1 MIRETGIEVKEV
13 LEKSLFKSSRV
24 LAGAGGLNNRIIK
37 VNVLVDPDILKF
49 VKEGEFLLTTAY
61 YFTTTT
67 LVEQKKLIN
76 ELAHHKLSGIGIKVK
91 PHLKALAK
99 EIIELADE
107 LNLPLIEIDHEIS
120 FTDVM
125 ASLYSDIFD
134 QQSHVIRKVE
144 KVHNDSMNTVLKGG
158 GLSDIVE
165 SLSTTLG
172 NPILVKDLHFEEF
185 VYNKNIDDLERDNL
199 SENLNSVKK
208 NQRKLLADGH
218 TVIDQQII
226 KEQEIDRIIVPI
238 LVKNSIYGYLSVY
251 GVSKEVSSF
260 DSLYLESVSPIIA
273 MEFIKKISVQE
284 VENKYKSEFFEDLIS
299 LDERRKAKAIERA
312 SYYRLDK
319 AAFYNILS
327 IKFENIAE
335 LNNDEYSQSITKA
348 MYLID
353 LICKD
358 LGNVYLRA
366 NKGKKVYVLMM
377 WNEMNEEQSKK
388 FKELAEKVS
397 EVLTNKIVHLKTRVG
412 LGRTYLGI
420 ENVYKSLKD
429 SEKAIDASSTYV
441 ESDVIE
447 FETLGIYKI
456 FCQDNLK
463 DELISFYNATLKPL
477 VDYDRKRDTELVK
490 SLMVYFETNGN
501 LKKMSELLF
510 THYNTVL
517 YRINRIQEIT
527 NKSLDAERD
536 RYGLQT
542 ALKIMKILDL

>member
-1 MIRETGIEVKEV
+1 MIRETGIEVREV
-13 LEKSLFKSSRV
+13 LEKSIFKNSRV
-24 LAGAGGLNNRIIK
+24 LAGAGGLNNRIVK

-67 LVEQKKLIN
+67 LEEQKKLIN

-99 EIIELADE
+99 EILELADE
-107 LNLPLIEIDHEIS
+107 LNLPFIEIDHEIS

-158 GLSDIVE
+158 GMVDIIEGLS
-165 SLSTTLG
+165 STLG
-172 NPILVKDLHFEEF
+172 NPIMVKDLHFEEF
-185 VYNKNIDDLERDNL
+185 VFSKQADEQQRELMVESINK
-199 SENLNSVKK
+199 VKK
-208 NQRKLLADGH
+208 DYSKMLSDGH
-218 TVIDQQII
+218 TVIDNQTFD
-226 KEQEIDRIIVPI
+226 ERSVDRVIVPI

-251 GVSKEVSSF
+251 GLQKEVSSF
-260 DSLYLESVSPIIA
+260 DSLYLESVSPIVA

-319 AAFYNILS
+319 KAYYNILS
-327 IKFENIAE
+327 IKFENIAD
-335 LNNDEYSQSITKA
+335 LSGDDYSQSITKA

-377 WNEMNEEQSKK
+377 WHEMNDEQGRK
-388 FKELAEKVS
+388 FKELAERIN
-397 EVLTNKIVHLKTRVG
+397 EVLSNKIQTLKTRVG

-420 ENVYKSLKD
+420 DNVYKSLKD
-429 SEKAIDASSTYV
+429 SEKAIEASKTYI

-463 DELISFYNATLKPL
+463 EELVSFYNATLKPL

-490 SLMVYFETNGN
+490 SLIVYFETNGN

-527 NKSLDAERD
+527 NKNLEAERD

>member
-1 MIRETGIEVKEV
+1 MIRETGIEVKEI
-13 LEKSLFKSSRV
+13 LEKSLFKNSRV
-24 LAGAGGLNNRIIK
+24 LAGVGGLNNRIIK

-67 LVEQKKLIN
+67 LEEQKKLIN
-76 ELAHHKLSGIGIKVK
+76 ELTHHKLSGIGIKVK
-91 PHLKALAK
+91 PHLAKLPK
-99 EIIELADE
+99 EILELADD

-125 ASLYSDIFD
+125 TSLYSDIFD

-158 GLSDIVE
+158 SLMDIVE
-165 SLSTTLG
+165 SLSSTLG
-172 NPILVKDLHFEEF
+172 NPIVVRDLHFEEF
-185 VYNKNIDDLERDNL
+185 VFSKNIHSDHQKLL
-199 SENLNSVKK
+199 SEELGAVKK
-208 NQRKLLADGH
+208 SQMKSLADGN
-218 TVIDQQII
+218 TVIDIQILEE
-226 KEQEIDRIIVPI
+226 KEIDRIIVPI
-238 LVKNSIYGYLSVY
+238 LVKSSIYGYLSVY
-251 GVSKEVSSF
+251 GITKEVSSF
-260 DSLYLESVSPIIA
+260 DALYLESVSPIIA

-299 LDERRKAKAIERA
+299 LDERRKSKAIERA

-319 AAFYNILS
+319 NAYYNILS
-327 IKFENIAE
+327 IKFENSSD
-335 LNNDEYSQSITKA
+335 LNSDEYNQSITKA

-358 LGNVYLRA
+358 SSRTYLRA
-366 NKGKKVYVLMM
+366 NKGKKVYVLIM
-377 WNEMNEEQSKK
+377 WNEMSREQNRK
-388 FKELAEKVS
+388 FKELAEKIH
-397 EVLTNKIVHLKTRVG
+397 EVLTSKIIHLQTRVG

-420 ENVYKSLKD
+420 ENVYRSLKD
-429 SEKAIDASSTYV
+429 SEKAIDASKTYV
-441 ESDVIE
+441 DSSVIE
-447 FETLGIYKI
+447 FETLGIYKV

-463 DELISFYNATLKPL
+463 EELVSFYSATLKPL

-490 SLMVYFETNGN
+490 SLVVYFETNGN

-517 YRINRIQEIT
+517 YRMNRIQEIT
-527 NKSLDAERD
+527 NKSLEIERD

>member
-1 MIRETGIEVKEV
+1 MIRETGIEVREV
-13 LEKSLFKSSRV
+13 LEKSLFENSKI
-24 LAGAGGLNNRIIK
+24 LAGSGGLSNRIIK

-67 LVEQKKLIN
+67 LDEQKKLIK

-91 PHLKALAK
+91 PHLKDLAK
-99 EIIELADE
+99 EILELADE

-158 GLSDIVE
+158 GMADIIE
-165 SLSTTLG
+165 SLSATIG
-172 NPILVKDLHFEEF
+172 NPIVIKDLHFEEYVF
-185 VYNKNIDDLERDNL
+185 SKQTDERQREQLVTSINK
-199 SENLNSVKK
+199 VKK
-208 NQRKLLADGH
+208 DYKKMLADGH
-218 TVIDQQII
+218 TVIDQQTFD
-226 KEQEIDRIIVPI
+226 EDTVDRVIVPI

-251 GVSKEVSSF
+251 GMIKEVSSF

-299 LDERRKAKAIERA
+299 LDERRKSKAIERA

-319 AAFYNILS
+319 NAFYNILS
-327 IKFENIAE
+327 IKFENVSE
-335 LNNDEYSQSITKA
+335 LTSDEYNQSITKA

-358 LGNVYLRA
+358 AGRTYLRA
-366 NKGKKVYVLMM
+366 NKGKKVYVLTM
-377 WNEMNEEQSKK
+377 WQDMGEEQNRK
-388 FKELAEKVS
+388 FKDLAEKIS
-397 EVLTNKIVHLKTRVG
+397 DVLGNKIQALKTRVG
-412 LGRTYLGI
+412 LGRTYMGI
-420 ENVYKSLKD
+420 DNVYKSLKD
-429 SEKAIDASSTYV
+429 SEKAIDASRTYI

-463 DELISFYNATLKPL
+463 EELVSFYNATLKPL

-490 SLMVYFETNGN
+490 SLVVYFETNGN

-527 NKSLDAERD
+527 NKNLDAERD

>member
-1 MIRETGIEVKEV
+1 MIRETGIEVREV
-13 LEKSLFKSSRV
+13 LEKKLFENSKV
-24 LAGAGGLNNRIIK
+24 LAGRGGLNNRIIK

-67 LVEQKKLIN
+67 LEEQKKLIN

-91 PHLKALAK
+91 PHLKSLAK
-99 EIIELADE
+99 EILELADE
-107 LNLPLIEIDHEIS
+107 LNLPFIEIDHEIS

-158 GLSDIVE
+158 GMGDIIE
-165 SLSTTLG
+165 SLSTTIG
-172 NPILVKDLHFEEF
+172 NPIVIKDLHFEEF
-185 VYNKNIDDLERDNL
+185 VFSKHTDEAQRDLLMGNINK
-199 SENLNSVKK
+199 VKK
-208 NQRKLLADGH
+208 DHRKLLADGH
-218 TVIDQQII
+218 TIIDQQVFGD
-226 KEQEIDRIIVPI
+226 KTMDRVIVPI
-238 LVKNSIYGYLSVY
+238 LVKSSIYGYLSVY
-251 GVSKEVSSF
+251 GMTKEVSSF

-319 AAFYNILS
+319 HAFYNILS
-327 IKFENIAE
+327 IKFENVSE
-335 LNNDEYSQSITKA
+335 LSSDEYNQSITKA

-358 LGNVYLRA
+358 SARTYLRA
-366 NKGKKVYVLMM
+366 NKGKKVYVLTM
-377 WNEMNEEQSKK
+377 WQEMDEDQNRK
-388 FKELAEKVS
+388 FKELAEKIS
-397 EVLTNKIVHLKTRVG
+397 EVLSSKIQTLKSRVG
-412 LGRTYLGI
+412 LGRTYMGI
-420 ENVYKSLKD
+420 DNVYKSLKD
-429 SEKAIDASSTYV
+429 SEKAIDASRNYV

-463 DELISFYNATLKPL
+463 EELVSFYNATLKPL

>member
-1 MIRETGIEVKEV
+1 MIRETGIEVREI
-13 LEKSLFKSSRV
+13 LEKSLFKNSKV
-24 LAGAGGLNNRIIK
+24 LAGAGGLSKRIMK

-67 LVEQKKLIN
+67 LEEQKKLIN
-76 ELAHHKLSGIGIKVK
+76 ELVHHKLAGVGIKVK
-91 PHLKALAK
+91 PHLKALPK

-107 LNLPLIEIDHEIS
+107 LNLPLIEIEHEIS

-134 QQSHVIRKVE
+134 HQSHVIRKVE
-144 KVHNDSMNTVLKGG
+144 KVHYDSMNTVLKGG
-158 GLSDIVE
+158 GLADIVE
-165 SLSTTLG
+165 SLSNTLG
-172 NPILVKDLHFEEF
+172 NPIVVKDLHFEELI
-185 VYNKNIDDLERDNL
+185 YSKGITNDQQLML
-199 SENLNSVKK
+199 SENLSIVRKD
-208 NQRKLLADGH
+208 QMKLLADGSA
-218 TVIDQQII
+218 VIDRQTLQE
-226 KEQEIDRIIVPI
+226 KEVDRIIVPI
-238 LVKNSIYGYLSVY
+238 LVKSNIYGYLTVY
-251 GVSKEVSSF
+251 GLTKELSSF

-299 LDERRKAKAIERA
+299 LDERRKDKAIERA

-319 AAFYNILS
+319 TAYYNILS
-327 IKFENIAE
+327 IKFDSAVEMTS
-335 LNNDEYSQSITKA
+335 DEYSQNITKA

-358 LGNVYLRA
+358 SGKIYLRA

-377 WNEMNEEQSKK
+377 WNEMNAEQNKR
-388 FKELAEKVS
+388 FIELAEKIND
-397 EVLTNKIVHLKTRVG
+397 VLSSKIKHLKTKVG
-412 LGRTYLGI
+412 LGRTYFGI
-420 ENVYKSLKD
+420 ENVHKTLKD
-429 SEKAIDASSTYV
+429 SEKAIDASKNYID
-441 ESDVIE
+441 ENVIE

-490 SLMVYFETNGN
+490 SLIVYFETNGN

-517 YRINRIQEIT
+517 YRMNRIQEIT
-527 NKSLDAERD
+527 SKSIDNEID

-542 ALKIMKILDL
+542 SLKIMKILDL

>member
-1 MIRETGIEVKEV
+1 VIRETGIEVREV
-13 LEKSLFKSSRV
+13 LEKKLFKNSNV
-24 LAGAGGLNNRIIK
+24 LAGENGLSNRIIK

-67 LVEQKKLIN
+67 LDEQKKLIN

-91 PHLKALAK
+91 PHLKEMPK
-99 EIIELADE
+99 EIIDLANE
-107 LNLPLIEIDHEIS
+107 VNLPLIEIDHEIS

-125 ASLYSDIFD
+125 ALLYSDIFD

-158 GLSDIVE
+158 GLADIVE
-165 SLSTTLG
+165 SLASTLG
-172 NPILVKDLHFEEF
+172 NPIVVKDLHFEDF
-185 VYNKNIDDLERDNL
+185 IYSKNL
-199 SENLNSVKK
+199 SVEHQQLLAENLIHVKK
-208 NQRKLLADGH
+208 DYTRLLSDGN
-218 TVIDQQII
+218 TVIDQQSL
-226 KEQEIDRIIVPI
+226 EDRDMDRIIVPI
-238 LVKNSIYGYLSVY
+238 LVKNNIYGYLAVY
-251 GVSKEVSSF
+251 GLTKEVSSF

-299 LDERRKAKAIERA
+299 LDERRKTKAIERA

-319 AAFYNILS
+319 GAYYNILS
-327 IKFENIAE
+327 VKFENTSS
-335 LNNDEYSQSITKA
+335 LNNDEYNQSITKA

-358 LGNVYLRA
+358 SGKTYLRA

-377 WNEMNEEQSKK
+377 WGEQSEEQNQK
-388 FKELAEKVS
+388 FKDLAEKIS
-397 EVLTNKIVHLKTRVG
+397 EVLTAKIQYLKTRVG

-420 ENVYKSLKD
+420 DNVHKSLKD

-463 DELISFYNATLKPL
+463 EELISFYSATLKPL

-490 SLMVYFETNGN
+490 SLVVYFETNGN

-527 NKSLDAERD
+527 SKSLDAERD

>member
-1 MIRETGIEVKEV
+1 MIRETGIEVREI
-13 LEKSLFKSSRV
+13 LEKSLFKNSKV
-24 LAGAGGLNNRIIK
+24 LAGAGGLSNRIIK

-67 LVEQKKLIN
+67 LEEQKKLIN
-76 ELAHHKLSGIGIKVK
+76 ELVHHKLSGIGIKVK
-91 PHLKALAK
+91 PHLKALPK
-99 EIIELADE
+99 EIIELANE
-107 LNLPLIEIDHEIS
+107 LNLPLIEIEHEIS

-134 QQSHVIRKVE
+134 HQSHVIRKVE

-158 GLSDIVE
+158 GLADIVE
-165 SLSTTLG
+165 SLSNTLG
-172 NPILVKDLHFEEF
+172 NPIVVKDLHFEELI
-185 VYNKNIDDLERDNL
+185 YSKNINADQQVMLSDNL
-199 SENLNSVKK
+199 SNVKK
-208 NQRKLLADGH
+208 DQMKLLADGS
-218 TVIDQQII
+218 TVIDRQTLED
-226 KEQEIDRIIVPI
+226 KEMDRIIVPI
-238 LVKNSIYGYLSVY
+238 LVKSNIYGYLSVF
-251 GVSKEVSSF
+251 GLGKELSSF

-299 LDERRKAKAIERA
+299 LDERRKSKAIERA

-319 AAFYNILS
+319 SAYYNILS
-327 IKFENIAE
+327 IKFDNAVEMTS
-335 LNNDEYSQSITKA
+335 DEYSQNITKA

-358 LGNVYLRA
+358 SGKTYLRA

-377 WNEMNEEQSKK
+377 WNEMNSDQNKR
-388 FKELAEKVS
+388 FIELAEKVND
-397 EVLTNKIVHLKTRVG
+397 VLSSKIQHLNTRVG
-412 LGRTYLGI
+412 LGRTYPGI
-420 ENVYKSLKD
+420 DNVHKSLKD
-429 SEKAIDASSTYV
+429 SEKAIDASKNYV
-441 ESDVIE
+441 DSNVIE

-463 DELISFYNATLKPL
+463 EELISFYNATLKPL

-490 SLMVYFETNGN
+490 SLIVYFETNGN

-517 YRINRIQEIT
+517 YRMNRIQEIT
-527 NKSLDAERD
+527 SKSLDTERD

>member
-1 MIRETGIEVKEV
+1 MIRETGIEVREI
-13 LEKSLFKSSRV
+13 LEKSLFKNSKV
-24 LAGAGGLNNRIIK
+24 LAGAGGLSKRIMK

-67 LVEQKKLIN
+67 LEEQKKLIN
-76 ELAHHKLSGIGIKVK
+76 ELVHHKLAGVGIKVK
-91 PHLKALAK
+91 PHLKALPK

-107 LNLPLIEIDHEIS
+107 LNLPLIEIEHEIS

-134 QQSHVIRKVE
+134 HQSHVIRKVE
-144 KVHNDSMNTVLKGG
+144 KVHYDSMNTVLKGG
-158 GLSDIVE
+158 GLADIVE
-165 SLSTTLG
+165 SLSNTLG
-172 NPILVKDLHFEEF
+172 NPIVVKDLHFEELI
-185 VYNKNIDDLERDNL
+185 YSKGITNDQQLML
-199 SENLNSVKK
+199 SENLNIVRKD
-208 NQRKLLADGH
+208 QMKLLSDGSA
-218 TVIDQQII
+218 VIDRQTLQE
-226 KEQEIDRIIVPI
+226 KEVDRIIVPI
-238 LVKNSIYGYLSVY
+238 LVKSNIYGYLTVY
-251 GVSKEVSSF
+251 GLTKELSSF

-299 LDERRKAKAIERA
+299 LDERRKDKAIERA

-319 AAFYNILS
+319 TAYYNILS
-327 IKFENIAE
+327 IKFDSAVEMSS
-335 LNNDEYSQSITKA
+335 DEYSQNITKA

-358 LGNVYLRA
+358 SGKIYLRA

-377 WNEMNEEQSKK
+377 WNEMNAEQNKR
-388 FKELAEKVS
+388 FIELAEKIND
-397 EVLTNKIVHLKTRVG
+397 VLSSKIKHLKTKVG
-412 LGRTYLGI
+412 LGRTYFGI
-420 ENVYKSLKD
+420 ENVHKTLKD
-429 SEKAIDASSTYV
+429 SEKAIDASKNYID
-441 ESDVIE
+441 ENVIE

-490 SLMVYFETNGN
+490 SLIVYFETNGN

-517 YRINRIQEIT
+517 YRMNRIQEIT
-527 NKSLDAERD
+527 SKSIDNEID

-542 ALKIMKILDL
+542 SLKIMKILDL

>member
-1 MIRETGIEVKEV
+1 VIRETGIEVREV
-13 LEKSLFKSSRV
+13 LEKSLFENSKV
-24 LAGAGGLNNRIIK
+24 LAGSGGLSNRIIK

-67 LVEQKKLIN
+67 LDEQKKLIN

-91 PHLKALAK
+91 PHLKDLAK
-99 EIIELADE
+99 EILELADE

-158 GLSDIVE
+158 GMADIIE
-165 SLSTTLG
+165 SLSATIG
-172 NPILVKDLHFEEF
+172 NPIVIKDLHFEEYVF
-185 VYNKNIDDLERDNL
+185 SKQTDERQKEQLVTSINK
-199 SENLNSVKK
+199 VKK
-208 NQRKLLADGH
+208 DYKKMLADGH
-218 TVIDQQII
+218 TVIDQQTFD
-226 KEQEIDRIIVPI
+226 EDTVDRVIVPI

-251 GVSKEVSSF
+251 GMTKEVSSF

-299 LDERRKAKAIERA
+299 LDERRKSKAIERA

-319 AAFYNILS
+319 NAFYNILS
-327 IKFENIAE
+327 IKFENVSE
-335 LNNDEYSQSITKA
+335 LTSDEYNQSITKA

-358 LGNVYLRA
+358 AGRTYLRA
-366 NKGKKVYVLMM
+366 NKGKKVYVLTM
-377 WNEMNEEQSKK
+377 WQDMGEEQNRK
-388 FKELAEKVS
+388 FKDLAEKICD
-397 EVLTNKIVHLKTRVG
+397 VLGNKIQVLKTRVG
-412 LGRTYLGI
+412 LGRTYMGI
-420 ENVYKSLKD
+420 DNVYKSLKD
-429 SEKAIDASSTYV
+429 SEKAIDASRTYI

-463 DELISFYNATLKPL
+463 EELVSFYNATLKPL

-490 SLMVYFETNGN
+490 SLVVYFETNGN

-527 NKSLDAERD
+527 NKNLDAERD

>member
-1 MIRETGIEVKEV
+1 MIRETGIEVREI
-13 LEKSLFKSSRV
+13 LEKSLFKNSHV
-24 LAGAGGLNNRIIK
+24 LAGTGGLSNRIIK

-67 LVEQKKLIN
+67 LEEQKKLIN
-76 ELAHHKLSGIGIKVK
+76 ELSHHKLSGIGIKVK
-91 PHLKALAK
+91 PHLKALPK
-99 EIIELADE
+99 EILELADE
-107 LNLPLIEIDHEIS
+107 LKLPLIEIEHEIS

-165 SLSTTLG
+165 SLSSTLG
-172 NPILVKDLHFEEF
+172 NPIVVKDLHFEEF
-185 VYNKNIDDLERDNL
+185 VFSKSIPADHKILL
-199 SENLNSVKK
+199 SENLENVKK
-208 NQRKLLADGH
+208 NQMKLLADGN
-218 TVIDQQII
+218 TVIDQQNL
-226 KEQEIDRIIVPI
+226 QDSDLDRIIVPI
-238 LVKNSIYGYLSVY
+238 LVKNNIYGYLSVY
-251 GVSKEVSSF
+251 GLSKEVSSF

-299 LDERRKAKAIERA
+299 LDERRKSKAIERS

-319 AAFYNILS
+319 TAYYSVLS
-327 IKFENIAE
+327 IKFENSVD
-335 LNNDEYSQSITKA
+335 LNSGEYNQSITKA

-358 LGNVYLRA
+358 SGRTYLRA
-366 NKGKKVYVLMM
+366 NKGKKVFVLIM
-377 WNEMNEEQSKK
+377 WHEMNPEQNRK
-388 FKELAEKVS
+388 FKELADKIQG
-397 EVLTNKIVHLKTRVG
+397 VLNSKIQYLNTRVG

-420 ENVYKSLKD
+420 DNVYKSLKD
-429 SEKAIDASSTYV
+429 SEKAIEASKTYV
-441 ESDVIE
+441 DANVIE

-463 DELISFYNATLKPL
+463 EELVSFYNATLKPL

-490 SLMVYFETNGN
+490 SLIVYFETNGN

-527 NKSLDAERD
+527 NKSLEAERD

>member
-1 MIRETGIEVKEV
+1 MIRETGIEVREILDKD
-13 LEKSLFKSSRV
+13 LFKNSKI
-24 LAGAGGLNNRIIK
+24 LAGTGGLSNRIIK

-67 LVEQKKLIN
+67 LDEQKKLIN
-76 ELAHHKLSGIGIKVK
+76 ELSHHKLAGIGIKVK
-91 PHLKALAK
+91 PHLKDLSK
-99 EIIELADE
+99 EIIELADS
-107 LNLPLIEIDHEIS
+107 LNLPLIEIEHEIS

-125 ASLYSDIFD
+125 ALLYSDIFD

-165 SLSTTLG
+165 SLSSTLG
-172 NPILVKDLHFEEF
+172 NPIIVRDLHFEEF
-185 VYNKNIDDLERDNL
+185 IYNKNLSSSCQEML
-199 SENLNSVKK
+199 SENLTSIKK
-208 NQRKLLADGH
+208 DQIKLLSGGN
-218 TVIDQQII
+218 TVID
-226 KEQEIDRIIVPI
+226 EQLIGDKTADRIIVPI
-238 LVKNSIYGYLSVY
+238 LVKSNIYGYLAVY

-299 LDERRKAKAIERA
+299 LDERRKNKAIERA

-319 AAFYNILS
+319 SAYYSILS
-327 IKFENIAE
+327 IKFENDAD
-335 LNNDEYSQSITKA
+335 LGNDEYNQSITKA

-358 LGNVYLRA
+358 SGKTYLRA

-377 WNEMNEEQSKK
+377 WNEMSLEQNKK
-388 FKELAEKVS
+388 FRELADKIN
-397 EVLTNKIVHLKTRVG
+397 EVLANKIQHLKARVG
-412 LGRTYLGI
+412 LGRTYPGI

-429 SEKAIDASSTYV
+429 SEKAIDASKTYI
-441 ESDVIE
+441 ESGVIE
-447 FETLGIYKI
+447 FEDLGIYKI

-490 SLMVYFETNGN
+490 SLLVYFETNGN

-527 NKSLDAERD
+527 DKSLEIERD